1 MAPQTLTAPTPT
13 DTIAQRSLRK
23 ISWRLLPLLC
33 GLYVIA
39 FLDRQNISFATL
51 SMQAEFGMSATA
63 FTLGQVVFFVAY
75 ALLEVPS
82 NLALHR
88 FGARRWIARIMFT
101 WGAITILT
109 ALVSNSW
116 QFYLARFLLGAA
128 EAGFYPGV
136 LYYLSKWFPSSR
148 RTAAIGVFMLAGP
161 LATILGNPVLGMLD
175 ELGGTGGLQGWQW
188 IFVVTGIPALLAVP
202 LVLRRLPDSPERV
215 SWLQD
220 DEKAWLTGQLALE
233 AEAAGPQSGRP
244 LAALRDRR
252 VLALAGFYLCFTLA
266 TYGLGF
272 WLPTIVSGFGHL
284 SSGAVGVISAAPFV
298 CVAASLVVVPML
310 ARRRGTPLGW
320 IAALL
325 CLAIAGFTLTASVDS
340 PLLQMVGVTAGAV
353 GSTASQPLVWTT
365 IPRFLAGAAAAAGIA
380 TVNAVGNLGGGF
392 GPMGIGVIVDR
403 TGSAVTG
410 LVLLIGVCFVALLAT
425 MGLRRMLP

>member
-1 MAPQTLTAPTPT
+1 MPTTT
-13 DTIAQRSLRK
+13 DDVAHSSLRK

-39 FLDRQNISFATL
+39 FLDRQNISFAALT
-51 SMQAEFGMSATA
+51 MQSEFRMSATA

-88 FGARRWIARIMFT
+88 FGARRWIARIMFS
-101 WGAITILT
+101 WGAVTMLT
-109 ALVSNSW
+109 ALVDSRW
-116 QFYLARFLLGAA
+116 QFYLGRFLLGAA

-148 RTAAIGVFMLAGP
+148 RTAAIGVFMLAQP
-161 LATILGNPVLGMLD
+161 LANIIGNPALGVLDGLD
-175 ELGGTGGLQGWQW
+175 GAGGLQGWQW

-202 LVLRRLPDSPERV
+202 LVLRCLPDSPERV
-215 SWLQD
+215 SWLRP
-220 DEKAWLTGQLALE
+220 DEKDWLSGQLALE
-233 AEAAGPQSGRP
+233 AEAAGPQSAHP

-284 SSGAVGVISAAPFV
+284 SGGAVGVISAAPFV
-298 CVAASLVVVPML
+298 VVAASLVIVPMM

-325 CLAIAGFTLTASVDS
+325 GLAVAGFTLTASVDS
-340 PLLQMVGVTAGAV
+340 PLLQMIGVTAGAV
-353 GSTASQPLVWTT
+353 GSTASQPMVWTT
-365 IPRFLAGAAAAAGIA
+365 IPRFLAGAAAAAAIA
-380 TVNAVGNLGGGF
+380 TVNAVGNLGGGL

-403 TGSAVTG
+403 TGSAVSG
-410 LVLLIGVCFVALLAT
+410 LILLIGVCFVALLAT
-425 MGLRRMLP
+425 LGLRRILP